1 MENHHPN
8 PPNGCMGKDPDPDP
22 DATHNKAIQAYDCLT
37 QLVPPLALAKMAAI
51 AATDGLKRNVP
62 ETVAHLT
69 GGEYFKLTD
78 AKTLD
83 RSLATISNHIPN
95 RYILSFQPQSPH
107 PGLHVIGLSLPDY
120 SKLAVTART
129 SYWVDPEVTSANPL
143 TDAH

>member
-8 PPNGCMGKDPDPDP
+8 PPTACMGKDNDPDP
-22 DATHNKAIQAYDCLT
+22 DAPNNKAIQAYDCLT

-78 AKTLD
+78 ARTLE

-95 RYILSFQPQSPH
+95 RYVLSFQPQSPH
-107 PGLHVIGLSLPDY
+107 PGLHVISLSLPSY
-120 SKLAVTART
+120 SKLSVTART
-129 SYWVDPEVTSANPL
+129 SYWADPEITSANLL
-143 TDAH
+143 TDPH